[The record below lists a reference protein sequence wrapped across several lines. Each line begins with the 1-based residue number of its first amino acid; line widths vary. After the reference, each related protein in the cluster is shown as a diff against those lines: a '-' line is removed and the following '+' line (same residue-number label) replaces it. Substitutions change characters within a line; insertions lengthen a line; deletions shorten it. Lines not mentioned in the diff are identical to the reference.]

1 MDGAQL
7 IALYHMFVPSSTSS
21 LFCIEAEVQ
30 LIIRRLAD
38 AAAVPAKVG
47 HHTVLPVDQRPHP
60 LGPAVF
66 RARKLVPQHDAGL
79 CRCNAAGRADDGTTS
94 HCISCRARQ
103 PASAEQSAWPRR
115 RSCQTQPARAPSA
128 TSPHVTWSCDPRRVR
143 GSIFHDVVQNQVWLH
158 HVMC

>member
-1 MDGAQL
+1 
-7 IALYHMFVPSSTSS
+7 MFVPSSTSS

-66 RARKLVPQHDAGL
+66 RAQELVPQHDAGL
-79 CRCNAAGRADDGTTS
+79 CRRNAAGRADDGTTS
-94 HCISCRARQ
+94 HWYILPCTA
-103 PASAEQSAWPRR
+103 
-115 RSCQTQPARAPSA
+115 QPARAPSA
-128 TSPHVTWSCDPRRVR
+128 TSPHVTCSCDPRRVGHR
-143 GSIFHDVVQNQVWLH
+143 GRCRSESAGDVGGQGAAGVQLPEQGAQNRIA
-158 HVMC
+158 HVRDIDSQ